1 MAIYF
6 QYWIG
11 ATALAVL
18 AMITPI
24 WLIADNKPLEAA
36 LVGIPV
42 IALLAGFVAMTIGLL
57 RKE

>member
-11 ATALAVL
+11 AGALTAF

-24 WLIADNKPLEAA
+24 WLIFDDKPLEAA
-36 LVGIPV
+36 LVV
-42 IALLAGFVAMTIGLL
+42 ISTVAGSIAMTIGML